1 MIYDVYF
8 KEKLKLNTFL
18 FEMIFWFLNFFLYV
32 SINMFIILKSPCAFS
47 ATLL

>member
-8 KEKLKLNTFL
+8 KEKLKLNRFL
-18 FEMIFWFLNFFLYV
+18 FEIIFWFLNFFFLLV
-32 SINMFIILKSPCAFS
+32 CIMFIILKPPCAFS